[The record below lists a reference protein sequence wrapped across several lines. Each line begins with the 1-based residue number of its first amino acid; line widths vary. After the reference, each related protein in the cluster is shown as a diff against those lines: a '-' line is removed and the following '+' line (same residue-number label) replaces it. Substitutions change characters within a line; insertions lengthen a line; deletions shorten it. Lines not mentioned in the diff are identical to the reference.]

1 MKKFLFS
8 FLSIFV
14 LFFSACSVMIDDFSA
29 LKTSVNYS
37 VLTYYESL
45 ETEGDYVQ
53 SSGSKS
59 LSGLP
64 GKTTD
69 VVAEE
74 TEGFT
79 ALPVEQKTILADGST
94 LVKVYYKRN
103 TVTLNFYA
111 SPKGISVAKWTV
123 TNDGTSEEVDSLAIT
138 GRYGASLT
146 EENKASLASS
156 NLKYTEGSKWTFGGW
171 NEKNGSL
178 PSTFP
183 ASDTS
188 YYAQWLGIFYTVN
201 YHFEDLDGTSYS
213 ESESYPAEMADTF
226 NDSSSVKA
234 GDTLNSENFTAKE
247 IAGFTAKEINPV
259 TITDDGKTV
268 VDLYYNRNT
277 YSVTFNLNGGQRADG
292 TTDAIVV
299 SGKYGAAIDV
309 PEVDT
314 DFNHKADIAKFTWR
328 FNGWA
333 EDNTS
338 TSTVSLGTFA
348 ENKVL
353 YASWTKTHAVYTV
366 RYLFEDVDSSDYQAD
381 SSYPD
386 VTEAKTEIGKTT
398 AVTAASV
405 TGFNEPSIAQVSVS
419 ADASSVVLV
428 KYARKT
434 ITLTFN
440 AEDGSW
446 SDGKTKTVSGKY
458 GASVSLPENP
468 TLTDKTFIAWC
479 LAGTSTRSTP
489 STFPAEDTSYSA
501 YYASSAAYYTIEHY
515 FEKTD
520 SSGYEIDSS
529 KTTKERVGYDP
540 DSSEA
545 IKSNATALD
554 VEGFTAQ
561 NFDQIEVNKDGSS
574 TLKIY
579 YNRNTV
585 TLTFK
590 AGDGSWSD
598 GETKTVSG
606 KYGTTLTAPENPS
619 KDEYYEFDTW
629 SPALPSTIPSAA
641 ATYTAIYK
649 QVKADYTVQVRYEK
663 LDGSYEVQSSTS
675 KMGTIGDTTSET
687 AADDVTGYSLQLITQ
702 QKITSDGKTVV
713 NVNYN
718 RKTITYTFEAAGGA
732 WSDSSL
738 GTLTGKYGASVTS
751 PDTSKLTRSGWTF
764 NGWSQA
770 IPKTFTAENM
780 TFTAK
785 WLPNQTSSTEF
796 AASSDVELKSSLSD
810 DTYTFS
816 ATEVTGASYAWY
828 VDGALKS
835 DFTSSNASM
844 TKAELSSGVH
854 TILVVVTDNG
864 LTFTKSLSV
873 TVD

>member
-8 FLSIFV
+8 FLSMSV
-14 LFFSACSVMIDDFSA
+14 FFLGSCSLMIDDFAS
-29 LKTSVNYS
+29 LKTGVNYTVETYLES
-37 VLTYYESL
+37 VENQD
-45 ETEGDYVQ
+45 DYDLADSQ
-53 SSGSKS
+53 T
-59 LSGLP
+59 LRGLP
-64 GKTTD
+64 GSETD

-74 TEGFT
+74 TDGFT

-111 SPKGISVAKWTV
+111 SPKGTSVAKWTV

-201 YHFEDLDGTSYS
+201 YHFEDLDDTSYS

-247 IAGFTAKEINPV
+247 IAGFTAKEINSV

-366 RYLFEDVDSSDYQAD
+366 RYLFEDVDSSDYQED

-398 AVTAASV
+398 AVTAVSV

-440 AEDGSW
+440 AEDGAW

-458 GASVSLPENP
+458 GASVTLPENP

-561 NFDQIEVNKDGSS
+561 NFDQIEVNKGGSS

-585 TLTFK
+585 TLTFN
-590 AGDGSWSD
+590 AGDGKWSD
-598 GETKTVSG
+598 VATEKTVSG

-641 ATYTAIYK
+641 ATYTATYK

-687 AADDVTGYSLQLITQ
+687 AADDVTGYSLQTIIQ

-713 NVNYN
+713 NVDYN

-770 IPKTFTAENM
+770 IPQAFTAENM

-796 AASSDVELKSSLSD
+796 AASSDVELKSSLSG
-810 DTYTFS
+810 DTFTFS

-835 DFTSSNASM
+835 GFTSSSVSM